1 MRWLRR
7 FVFGAL
13 VLGLGWMGWSFRS
26 GNDGVIDLDLV
37 WVRLHNVEVW
47 WALVMAV
54 AVGASLGALTVGPAW
69 LRQRILNRRHR
80 KAIERL
86 ESEVH
91 RLRTSMVPGSGPAS
105 LEPSSA
111 TASIFARFGA
121 RRREES
127 S

>member
-13 VLGLGWMGWSFRS
+13 VLVLGWSAWSFRS

-37 WVRLHNVEVW
+37 WVRVHGVPVW
-47 WALVMAV
+47 SALGMALV
-54 AVGASLGALTVGPAW
+54 VGASLGGLVVGFAW

-86 ESEVH
+86 ESEVE
-91 RLRTSMVPGSGPAS
+91 RLRSIPLAGGGSPS
-105 LEPSSA
+105 LEPTA
-111 TASIFARFGA
+111 AGASIFARFGA